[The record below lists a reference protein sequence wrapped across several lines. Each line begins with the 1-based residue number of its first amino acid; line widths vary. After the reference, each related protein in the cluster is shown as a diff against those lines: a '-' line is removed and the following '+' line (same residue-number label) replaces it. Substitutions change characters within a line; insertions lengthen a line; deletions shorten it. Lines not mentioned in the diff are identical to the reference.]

1 MKTISIAFAGLILL
15 GATHQTTAQTPAAP
29 AERITVSSL
38 INQSYDLAG
47 TIQSPSGMAGLFLR
61 KGAQLYLCFVA
72 ETPQSRAVTTRYCKP
87 IE

>member
-1 MKTISIAFAGLILL
+1 MKAVSIGIAGLVLL
-15 GATHQTTAQTPAAP
+15 GTTHHTTAQTAATP

-38 INQSYDLAG
+38 TSQGYDLAG

-61 KGAQLYLCFVA
+61 KGAQLYLCFVS